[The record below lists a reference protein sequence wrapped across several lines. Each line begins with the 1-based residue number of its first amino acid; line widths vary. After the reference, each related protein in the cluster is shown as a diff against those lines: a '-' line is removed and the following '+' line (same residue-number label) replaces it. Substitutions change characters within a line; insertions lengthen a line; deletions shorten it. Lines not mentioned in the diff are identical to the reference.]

1 METESRQVRARALA
15 GALEPFAGQVHFSPE
30 CHAEYL
36 ALGFG
41 GSSGMAGRTQL
52 PDRDAYFT
60 SRGSVMG
67 QARGTVVAAAFA
79 VFNPDVLAP
88 AVERGWTKTDAATI
102 CEARRRGAVAQLRR
116 ILGAEP
122 TDVRRVGDLLAR
134 ALEPLPTEGRPLFAG
149 QRADDLPAEP
159 LARAWRA
166 ADALREY
173 RGDSHTLTW
182 VGAGLDPVEIGML
195 SDLYWRTPVR
205 GHTSGRGWTAEQMDG
220 ALERLCARGLVHED
234 RLTADGQQLRETI
247 ERHTDDQLAPA
258 VAALGDDV
266 DDLVAVLTPWGDAI
280 RAEGGYLSPAVR
292 FTWLPDP
299 VAPNRNDGAGDA
311 RGTDVTA

>member
-1 METESRQVRARALA
+1 MSTTETHQARARALA

-30 CHAEYL
+30 CHAGYV
-36 ALGFG
+36 ALGFA

-67 QARGTVVAAAFA
+67 QVRGTVVASAFA
-79 VFNPDVLAP
+79 VFNPDVVAP
-88 AVERGWTKTDAATI
+88 AVERGWTKTDATTI
-102 CEARRRGAVAQLRR
+102 CQTRRRGAVAQLRR
-116 ILGAEP
+116 ILGDEP
-122 TDVRRVGDLLAR
+122 TGIRRVGDLLAR
-134 ALEPLPTEGRPLFAG
+134 ALEPLRIEGRPLFAG

-173 RGDSHTLTW
+173 RGDSHTLAW

-195 SDLYWRTPVR
+195 SDLYWRTPLR
-205 GHTSGRGWTAEQMDG
+205 GHTGGRGWTAENMEG
-220 ALERLCARGLVHED
+220 ALERLRSRGLVRD
-234 RLTADGQQLRETI
+234 DQLTAEGLRLRDAI
-247 ERHTDDQLAPA
+247 ECATDDQLRPS
-258 VAALGDDV
+258 VAMIGDDLDELIGLLTTW
-266 DDLVAVLTPWGDAI
+266 DDAV

-292 FTWLPDP
+292 FTWRPEATP
-299 VAPNRNDGAGDA
+299 
-311 RGTDVTA
+311 T